1 MTALAPVAARQC
13 PVRMT
18 TPRRSYGTGRL
29 YEKHSGWYGRW
40 RDASGGRFNRK
51 VGPLDGMTRKQAER
65 ALQAMIDGD
74 EAPGIVTHREDTV
87 PAIGAKTL
95 QWLEAKGRKK
105 SHLETFERHVRV
117 HMTPFFRD
125 DAIARIDQDDI
136 EAFMARLRRNGLAPK
151 TIRNIHGS
159 LHTVFAYA
167 IRKRKLARNVVS
179 LVEPPAKTDS
189 PDIHF
194 LTLAEVQAVIR
205 AVPAGEDWS
214 VWETA
219 IYTTAAMTGM
229 RMGELLGLQWGDVDW
244 TAQKIRIRRAWV
256 SNEMGTPKS
265 RRSSRAVPMVGAVVA
280 ALDQLSKST
289 HYGGDEDLVFG
300 NVYTGVPPARSTV
313 GSRFKTR
320 LADASV
326 RHIRFHDLRHTY
338 GTLMAASG
346 MPMRTLQE
354 LMGHR
359 NLETTLIYADYAPSG
374 QELAW
379 AEAAFSSGS
388 AAAPD
393 EALTEHD

>member
-1 MTALAPVAARQC
+1 MTRLAPTPAPQC
-13 PVRMT
+13 VVRMASA
-18 TPRRSYGTGRL
+18 RRSYGTGRL
-29 YEKHSGWYGRW
+29 YEKHGGWYGRW

-125 DAIARIDQDDI
+125 DPIARIDQDDI
-136 EAFMARLRRNGLAPK
+136 EAFMARLRRSGLAPK

-179 LVEPPAKTDS
+179 LVEPPAKVDS

-194 LTLAEVQAVIR
+194 LTLSEVQAVVR
-205 AVPAGEDWS
+205 AVPGGEDWS
-214 VWETA
+214 AWEEA

-229 RMGELLGLQWGDVDW
+229 RMGELLGLKWGDVDW

-256 SNEMGTPKS
+256 SNEMGAPKS
-265 RRSSRAVPMVGAVVA
+265 RRSSRAVPMVAAVVA
-280 ALDQLSKST
+280 ALDRLSQAT
-289 HYGGDEDLVFG
+289 AFAADDDLVFG
-300 NVYTGVPPARSTV
+300 NVHTGEPPARSTV
-313 GSRFKTR
+313 GNRFKER
-320 LADASV
+320 LAQAGV
-326 RHIRFHDLRHTY
+326 RHVRFHDLRHTY

-346 MPMRTLQE
+346 VPMRTLQE

-379 AEAAFSSGS
+379 AEAAFSGES
-388 AAAPD
+388 ATSD